1 MPLPRSGSGLP
12 PWRRQVLPWIM
23 AGARLGA
30 AWLVTQWQLHA
41 LLQQASLLHG
51 RVGAPTRFAIAALL
65 AAGTLLFAWPRGY
78 LVGFALLVAG
88 LGAFEWLWHPLGVP
102 GGALLGWSVAI
113 LAVLAVGEWLTQ
125 RIQRH
130 LYGTD

>member
-23 AGARLGA
+23 AVARLAA

-41 LLQQASLLHG
+41 LLLQASLLHA

-65 AAGTLLFAWPRGY
+65 AGGALLFAWPRSY

-88 LGAFEWLWHPLGVP
+88 LGAFEWLWRPLGVP
-102 GGALLGWSVAI
+102 GGALLSWSVAI
-113 LAVLAVGEWLTQ
+113 LTVLAAGEWLT
-125 RIQRH
+125 RRVQRH
-130 LYGTD
+130 LYRTD